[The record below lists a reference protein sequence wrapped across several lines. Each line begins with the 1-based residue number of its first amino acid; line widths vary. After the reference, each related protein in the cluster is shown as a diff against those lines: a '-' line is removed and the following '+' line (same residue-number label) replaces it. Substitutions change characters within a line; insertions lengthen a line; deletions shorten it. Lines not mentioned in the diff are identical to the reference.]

1 MKVIVVGGG
10 VIGLCCAWHLH
21 QQGVE
26 VEVLEGGEFGGGAS
40 GANAGWIVPS
50 LSTPLAAP
58 GMVRTGIRA
67 HGLIS
72 STGSKPAARI
82 RSAPASRSQTTR

>member
-26 VEVLEGGEFGGGAS
+26 VEVLEGNEFGGGAS

-58 GMVRTGIRA
+58 GMVRTGIR
-67 HGLIS
+67 H
-72 STGSKPAARI
+72 AARSE
-82 RSAPASRSQTTR
+82 RRG